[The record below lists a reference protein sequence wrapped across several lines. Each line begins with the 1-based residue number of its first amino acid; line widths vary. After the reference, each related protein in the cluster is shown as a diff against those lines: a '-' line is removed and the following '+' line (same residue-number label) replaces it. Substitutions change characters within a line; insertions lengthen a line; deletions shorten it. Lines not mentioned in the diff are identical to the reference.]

1 MNERPVTA
9 ALSLQRPGEAR
20 IGRDRIGLLAAID
33 RLGTIAGA
41 ARELGMSYK
50 TAWDAVATLN
60 NLFERPL
67 VEAAPGGRTGGN
79 ARVTEAGRALIGGFG
94 RLEETLE
101 RALAD
106 LEADIDTGL
115 GDRRG
120 GARAPGEMIG
130 TLWSLSM
137 QISAR
142 NTFRCTVTGLSP
154 GAVNT
159 EVELALT
166 DGHRLVAVIT
176 ERAAQDMGLAPGRT
190 VFALI
195 KSSFVMLSAGGDPGR
210 ISACNRLTG
219 LVAARSDGPV
229 NSEIVLDLG
238 ACKSITAVITRTS
251 ADALGLA
258 PGVPATALFKA
269 SHVILMCP

>member
-1 MNERPVTA
+1 MNERPLTA
-9 ALSLQRPGEAR
+9 ALSLQRPGDAR
-20 IGRDRIGLLAAID
+20 IGRDRIRLLAAID

-94 RLEETLE
+94 RLEETLD

-106 LEADIDTGL
+106 LEADL
-115 GDRRG
+115 LP
-120 GARAPGEMIG
+120 APGAERPLPVRGAAIG

-176 ERAAQDMGLAPGRT
+176 ERAAQDMGLAPGRA